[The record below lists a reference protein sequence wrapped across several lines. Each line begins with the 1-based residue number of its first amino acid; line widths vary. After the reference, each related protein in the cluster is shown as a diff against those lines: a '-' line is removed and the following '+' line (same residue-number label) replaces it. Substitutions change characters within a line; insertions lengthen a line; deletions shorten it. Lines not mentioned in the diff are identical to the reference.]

1 MPEEAGGA
9 WRLRII
15 LLEAGVEIVPRELW
29 GHPQV
34 KRAARRYGIH
44 PSEMLLEKSLHFHA
58 MESLSR
64 KWKRGRP
71 DIAHVTLLNLLESPL
86 NLKGGLEVYM
96 HVVDGRVFA
105 FRPDVRI
112 PKSYERFRGL
122 MAQLLREGRVPPD
135 SREPL
140 IYKAY
145 DSLADFSR
153 RFGGLI
159 LMWEKG
165 EPASPEYVAVRA
177 MATGRP
183 VGIGAFPRGDFE
195 RTTLRKAAEAYSVFG
210 GIPLP
215 AWIVASRLVEAAE
228 RVLGIL

>member
-1 MPEEAGGA
+1 MSEGVRT
-9 WRLRII
+9 WKLKIV
-15 LLEAGVEIVPRELW
+15 LLEAGIETVPKELW

-34 KRAARRYGIH
+34 KRTAQRYGIH

-58 MESLSR
+58 MAELTR

-86 NLKGGLEVYM
+86 NLSGALEVYM
-96 HVVDGRVFA
+96 HVIDGRVFA
-105 FRPDVRI
+105 FRPDVRL

-122 MAQLLREGRVPPD
+122 MAQLLREEKVPPD

-145 DSLADFSR
+145 DSLADFAGSM
-153 RFGGLI
+153 GGLV
-159 LMWEKG
+159 LMWERG
-165 EPASPEYVAVRA
+165 EPAKPEYVVVRG

-183 VGIGAFPRGDFE
+183 IGIGAFPRGDFE
-195 RTTLRKAAEAYSVFG
+195 KSTLRKAVEAYSIAG

-215 AWIVASRLVEAAE
+215 AWIVASKLVEAAE
-228 RVLGIL
+228 RIMGLL